1 MATSQPAPAG
11 TTYPGKTLGIIGLI
25 AAFPFNLIGL
35 ILSIVALVQSK
46 RAGYKNTP
54 AVIGII
60 VGAVLLV
67 GFVIVLIVL
76 IAVFGN
82 LFAQCAD
89 LGPGSHYVDGVTYT
103 CS

>member
-1 MATSQPAPAG
+1 VTASQPAPAG

-67 GFVIVLIVL
+67 GSVIVLIVL

-82 LFAQCAD
+82 LFAQCAE
-89 LGPGSHYVDGVTYT
+89 LGPGTHHVGGVTYT

>member
-1 MATSQPAPAG
+1 VATSQSAPAG

-25 AAFPFNLIGL
+25 VAFPFSLIGL
-35 ILSIVALVQSK
+35 VLSIVALVQSK
-46 RAGYKNTP
+46 RAGNANTP

-67 GFVIVLIVL
+67 GWVILLGILIT
-76 IAVFGN
+76 VFGS
-82 LFAQCAD
+82 LFAQCAE
-89 LGPGSHYVDGVTYT
+89 LGSGTHYVNGVTYT